1 MEFGISPFGR
11 VSPHSPRTSVPVI
24 VAPVKTTTSLP
35 VESSLRTA
43 TLCNS
48 ESAGRAA
55 SRSPAELERLL
66 HERDAQVRQ
75 QARQLRAMGLQLV
88 QVEQQERARLA
99 AILHDHVQPLL
110 LSARLQLSVVN
121 PGRLPAAGRNA
132 LGKVDETLG
141 TAMRDCRS
149 LAVDLNPP
157 VLHQA
162 GLGAAL
168 EWLARRMGELHRFTV
183 HLEMDR
189 QAEPPAGD
197 LRIFLFGATR
207 ELLLN
212 SCKHSGC
219 TSARVTTTREADDW
233 MRIVI
238 EDAGKG
244 FDLDV
249 LKTDQAGGAG
259 FGLSSIQQ
267 RLAPLGAR
275 MEWESIPGVQTRI
288 AIIARSHGGAHRAAA
303 SAFPEPKGTFNFQRP
318 SSGVQPADGGG
329 LLKVR
334 LGKTPHGER
343 QFFQLIVSR
352 YAKRSHLAPGRFLN
366 QARATPAGFAPAY
379 SRGG

>member
-1 MEFGISPFGR
+1 M
-11 VSPHSPRTSVPVI
+11 TSFP
-24 VAPVKTTTSLP
+24 AA
-35 VESSLRTA
+35 SSLRTA
-43 TLCNS
+43 TLCSS
-48 ESAGRAA
+48 ESAGRAV
-55 SRSPAELERLL
+55 SRSHAELERLL

-75 QARQLRAMGLQLV
+75 QARQLRAMGLQLG
-88 QVEQQERARLA
+88 QVEQRERARLA

-212 SCKHSGC
+212 SYKHSGC
-219 TSARVTTTREADDW
+219 TSARVTLTREPNDW
-233 MRIVI
+233 IRIAT

-244 FDLDV
+244 FAPDARNSGQD
-249 LKTDQAGGAG
+249 GGQG
-259 FGLSSIQQ
+259 FGLSSIRQCLVQ
-267 RLAPLGAR
+267 LGAR
-275 MEWESIPGVQTRI
+275 MECDSIPGVQTRI
-288 AIIARSHGGAHRAAA
+288 TIMARSHGGAHRTA
-303 SAFPEPKGTFNFQRP
+303 SPAVTEPRGTFNFQH
-318 SSGVQPADGGG
+318 STSNVQ
-329 LLKVR
+329 
-334 LGKTPHGER
+334 
-343 QFFQLIVSR
+343 
-352 YAKRSHLAPGRFLN
+352 
-366 QARATPAGFAPAY
+366 ATEFNPPVAVGC
-379 SRGG
+379 